1 MVSDFFQELSEAVRI
16 VSQHKTDCERIESGM
31 YPCNPLPRHSHTVE
45 LFLAMRMLAFEYVK
59 ANKDERDE

>member
-1 MVSDFFQELSEAVRI
+1 MKLPEAVLI
-16 VSQHKTDCERIESGM
+16 VSQHKKDCDRIESGA
-31 YPCNPLPRHSHTVE
+31 PCKPLPRHSHTVD